1 MIDAGKVQS
10 MARKPTKMTLCW
22 RCAHACGNCD
32 WSAEGTPV
40 KGWKAKRTIVRNMDG
55 SGKCIGSFQVIE
67 CPQFE
72 DDTDRYNQRLE
83 PSVNDRWHP
92 NPVARDVMSRKI
104 QYPEVVIH
112 TNKSDARKR
121 IEALPTSELYN
132 LIETRLSGVEKEIA
146 KLTLIGKMRA
156 CDVAEV
162 VYYAEDYVK
171 KMLRVI
177 WRKLG
182 T

>member
-1 MIDAGKVQS
+1 
-10 MARKPTKMTLCW
+10 
-22 RCAHACGNCD
+22 
-32 WSAEGTPV
+32 
-40 KGWKAKRTIVRNMDG
+40 
-55 SGKCIGSFQVIE
+55 
-67 CPQFE
+67 
-72 DDTDRYNQRLE
+72 
-83 PSVNDRWHP
+83 
-92 NPVARDVMSRKI
+92 MSRKI
-104 QYPEVVIH
+104 QYPEVVVK

-121 IEALPTSELYN
+121 IEALPTSEKYN
-132 LIETRLSGVEKEIA
+132 LIETRLSGVEKDIA

-162 VYYAEDYVK
+162 VYYTEDYVK